1 MLLCIFYLRFH
12 RFFNL
17 YTILIFLFFFLS
29 QETIEMYSDENK
41 NDETSKS
48 MNITDLFSSKFCLQI
63 CSMLLQHINE
73 GKLII
78 LLYLLYIDFF
88 E

>member
-1 MLLCIFYLRFH
+1 
-12 RFFNL
+12 
-17 YTILIFLFFFLS
+17 
-29 QETIEMYSDENK
+29 MYSDENK

-48 MNITDLFSSKFCLQI
+48 MNMTDLFSSKFCLQI